1 MRIGILI
8 IGSYFLLALLI
19 VKEESK
25 AVGKEKEEAV
35 GEEKEE
41 AVGEKKE
48 EAVGEKKE
56 EAVGE
61 KNEEAVG
68 KEKEIAVGEK
78 KEEVVGEEK
87 EAAVGEEK
95 EAAVV
100 EDAEDS
106 DEEYYEKRVF
116 ERKECNIFVECTEE
130 ESDSEGRRELL
141 NLLIICDAPFF
152 VLTGKT
158 SVARSLQALTATPSK
173 TYGHLRTFHG
183 HQILFITATFTPLFL
198 HTDPAVA
205 GVMLCLLLLVS
216 LAYSWHSCCC
226 WDPCCC

>member
-1 MRIGILI
+1 
-8 IGSYFLLALLI
+8 

-25 AVGKEKEEAV
+25 AVG
-35 GEEKEE
+35 EEKEI
-41 AVGEKKE
+41 AGGEKKE

-56 EAVGE
+56 AAVVE
-61 KNEEAVG
+61 DAEE
-68 KEKEIAVGEK
+68 
-78 KEEVVGEEK
+78 
-87 EAAVGEEK
+87 AVGEEK
-95 EAAVV
+95 EETVGEEKESAVV
-100 EDAEDS
+100 EEAEDS

-141 NLLIICDAPFF
+141 NLLILCDAPFF

-158 SVARSLQALTATPSK
+158 SVARSLKALTATPSK
-173 TYGHLRTFHG
+173 NYGHLRTFHG